1 MSWNG
6 RLRFL
11 QFRGLTAASTA
22 ACVCAGWQP
31 ALAANSPQKN
41 NDSAQRKLKYAA
53 VDSPRLAQLDDVDI
67 YGAVSKDTTASVS
80 GWQPALAAN
89 SPQKNIDSAQRKLK
103 YAAVDSPRLAQ
114 LDGVD
119 IYGAVSKDTAASV
132 LLKINS
138 STLDSP
144 ALASVVTEET
154 TDNCTTSEEEEG
166 AAASDDATEA
176 STSSTIPTTS
186 EVTEETTDNC
196 TTSEEEEGAAASDD
210 ATEASTSSTI
220 PTTSEEIKDS
230 NSTTE
235 SITTVDDENKPEP
248 LGFGDCDPYEPQD
261 YYVDPSE
268 PDEDTEVMLYIS

>member
-1 MSWNG
+1 M
-6 RLRFL
+6 
-11 QFRGLTAASTA
+11 
-22 ACVCAGWQP
+22 
-31 ALAANSPQKN
+31 AANSPQKN
-41 NDSAQRKLKYAA
+41 NDSAQRKVKYAA

-67 YGAVSKDTTASVS
+67 YGAVSKDTAASVS

-154 TDNCTTSEEEEG
+154 TDNCTTSEEK
-166 AAASDDATEA
+166 
-176 STSSTIPTTS
+176 
-186 EVTEETTDNC
+186 
-196 TTSEEEEGAAASDD
+196 EGAAASDD

-235 SITTVDDENKPEP
+235 SITTIDDENKPEP